1 MKNMQDFYLCTE
13 SDRAKFFEICRLI
26 EVIFPGLE
34 KQDLLIDFDMSMI
47 QPYKSTD
54 KNITIIKR
62 NCNMVKIWTT
72 SYYVILVYLLQ
83 FQ

>member
-1 MKNMQDFYLCTE
+1 MQDFYLCTE

-54 KNITIIKR
+54 KNITIINDIEEEFIYARADFDLSKY
-62 NCNMVKIWTT
+62 IET
-72 SYYVILVYLLQ
+72 L
-83 FQ
+83 

>member
-1 MKNMQDFYLCTE
+1 MQDFYLCTE
-13 SDRAKFFEICRLI
+13 SDKAKFFEICRLI

-54 KNITIIKR
+54 KNITIISDIEDGLIYARSDFDLSKY
-62 NCNMVKIWTT
+62 IET
-72 SYYVILVYLLQ
+72 L
-83 FQ
+83 

>member
-54 KNITIIKR
+54 KSITIINDIEEEFIYARADFDLSKY
-62 NCNMVKIWTT
+62 IET
-72 SYYVILVYLLQ
+72 L
-83 FQ
+83 

>member
-54 KNITIIKR
+54 KNITIINDIEEEFIYARADFDLSKY
-62 NCNMVKIWTT
+62 IET
-72 SYYVILVYLLQ
+72 L
-83 FQ
+83 

>member
-1 MKNMQDFYLCTE
+1 MKNMQDFHLCTE

-54 KNITIIKR
+54 KNITIINDIEEEFIYARADFDLSKY
-62 NCNMVKIWTT
+62 IET
-72 SYYVILVYLLQ
+72 L
-83 FQ
+83 